1 MIVSENIVKRKLIIM
16 NYVFKNFKYN
26 ILIQSS
32 IDIGNEKVL
41 QNTKIVGDQ
50 VREVLDNNDLGE
62 TLEFWFEGETYQSCQ
77 QECRKRLFFVFTI
90 L

>member
-1 MIVSENIVKRKLIIM
+1 MLNIK
-16 NYVFKNFKYN
+16 
-26 ILIQSS
+26 SS

-41 QNTKIVGDQ
+41 QRTKIVGDH

-62 TLEFWFEGETYQSCQ
+62 TLEFWFEGETFESCQ
-77 QECRKRLFFVFTI
+77 QECRKRLFFLFTS